1 MEGPLK
7 IMTINDLLRQDSE
20 WLKGTGPSADI
31 VMSSRTRLARNIEK
45 TPFSNRADRKQL
57 EDVLTRAREAALSI
71 GFLKNSTFFRLKDLS
86 EIDRLFLV
94 ERHLM
99 SPEHATNVEFKG
111 LIVDSKEVVSIM
123 VNEEDH
129 LRIQILQS
137 GLNLKECWRIAG
149 EIDTEFSKR
158 LPYAYSAKWGYLT
171 ACPTNSG
178 TALRGSVMLHL
189 PALVFVGQINKVLQA
204 IAKLGLNVRGFYG
217 EGTEATGNIF
227 QVSNQASMGMT
238 EEDLIDSI
246 NKIINQSI
254 YREETTRKSLAL
266 KNREA
271 LTDRVSRAYGTLKS
285 AHIISSNETITL
297 LSAIRLGV
305 DLGVVKNLD
314 RRMVNEL
321 FILTQPAHL
330 QKLEGKALNAN
341 ERDIKR
347 ADLIRE
353 KIR

>member
-1 MEGPLK
+1 
-7 IMTINDLLRQDSE
+7 MTINDLLRQDSE
-20 WLKGTGPSADI
+20 WLKGTGPSSNI

-45 TPFSNRADRKQL
+45 MPFSNHADPKEL
-57 EDVLTRAREAALSI
+57 EDVMSQVRDAALSVN
-71 GFLKNSTFFRLKDLS
+71 FLKNSTFFRLKDLS

-99 SPEHATNVEFKG
+99 SPEHAKDVEYKG
-111 LIVDSKEVVSIM
+111 LIVDPKEIVSIM
-123 VNEEDH
+123 INEEDH

-137 GLNLKECWRIAG
+137 GLNLMECWRITD
-149 EIDTEFSKR
+149 EIDTELSKK
-158 LPYAYSAKWGYLT
+158 LPYAYSPKWGYLT

-178 TALRGSVMLHL
+178 TGLRGSVMLHL
-189 PALVFVGQINKVLQA
+189 PALVFAGQINKILQA

-238 EEDLIDSI
+238 EEDLIESI
-246 NKIINQSI
+246 DRIINQTI
-254 YREETTRKSLAL
+254 YREEMTRKSLIM
-266 KNREA
+266 KSKDA

-314 RRMVNEL
+314 RRMINEL

-330 QKLEGKALNAN
+330 QKLEGKALNVS

-353 KIR
+353 KIK